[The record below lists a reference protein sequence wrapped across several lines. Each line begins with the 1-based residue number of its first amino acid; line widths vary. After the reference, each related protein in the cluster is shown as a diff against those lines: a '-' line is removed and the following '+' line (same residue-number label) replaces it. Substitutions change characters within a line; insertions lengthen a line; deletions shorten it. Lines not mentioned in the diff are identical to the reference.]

1 MSECLASIFKGMPF
15 RYQEETMQE
24 NINRLH
30 YMDSMRAI
38 LMILGVVLHSAQVF
52 NPSQSWVLYSE
63 NNTPFFYYLVN
74 IISTF
79 RMPAFFIVSGYFCL
93 LTLRKYKIK
102 RFLTLRLKR
111 IIVPFFF
118 TAIILNT
125 LQSLLLEWSG
135 WQQFE
140 YPDYLLKGEFVS
152 HLWFLTNLIVYFIVA
167 CFLSVFF
174 SPLMRLVG
182 DLSVRTIKAFP
193 IIVVVS
199 VMPLFSILILSLNKI
214 GFPLYSS
221 FLSIFNTF
229 SILQY
234 SPFFIFGAVMGV
246 RKGLL
251 ERLSEVNP
259 LICLIVIALSF
270 LFIDYIES
278 LDGIKGWV
286 SIIAVQYLDVLVTW
300 FSVLICFFVFY
311 RFFNKPSKAML
322 YLSDASYTVYLFHHI
337 FVVLLGLVFIY
348 LNIPAYVGCNYSN
361 CLSDSNNPIYS

>member
-1 MSECLASIFKGMPF
+1 
-15 RYQEETMQE
+15 MQE
-24 NINRLH
+24 KINRLH

-38 LMILGVVLHSAQVF
+38 LMILGVVLHSSQVF

-63 NNTPFFYYLVN
+63 NNNPFFYYLVN
-74 IISTF
+74 TISTF
-79 RMPAFFIVSGYFCL
+79 RMPAFFIVSGYFCF
-93 LTLRKYKIK
+93 LTLKKYKVR

-111 IIVPFFF
+111 IIIPFIF

-125 LQSLLLEWSG
+125 LQSLLLEWSE

-174 SPLMRLVG
+174 SSLMRLVG
-182 DLSVRTIKAFP
+182 NLSVRTIKAFP

-246 RKGLL
+246 RVGLL

-259 LICLIVIALSF
+259 LICLIVIGLSF
-270 LFIDYIES
+270 LLIDYIES

-286 SIIAVQYLDVLVTW
+286 SIFSVQYLDILVTW

-311 RFFNKPSKAML
+311 RYFNKPSKIML

-348 LNIPAYVGCNYSN
+348 LGMPAYVGAFILISLVTAITLYIHSHIILKYKLFLFMFNGK
-361 CLSDSNNPIYS
+361 